1 MFAVAVSKLK
11 LNPIVTV
18 LYSNDPK
25 NALIL
30 HDNQNIIITL
40 IYFSK
45 QILYFHPLKTSIY
58 LFKYAFAN
66 R

>member
-1 MFAVAVSKLK
+1 MYAMAVSKSK

-18 LYSNDPK
+18 LNSNDPK

-30 HDNQNIIITL
+30 HDNQNIIPTL

-45 QILYFHPLKTSIY
+45 QILYLHPLKTSI
-58 LFKYAFAN
+58 
-66 R
+66 